1 MGTALSK
8 ESEDILAKLL
18 NLPPRIKK
26 LRNKEAERSEA
37 LDKLKVYRQKKAAK
51 KKKAR
56 RRGREEKESKASL
69 ENKDVGN
76 HSYLDRKK
84 HHKTREG

>member
-1 MGTALSK
+1 MRDREWENG
-8 ESEDILAKLL
+8 
-18 NLPPRIKK
+18 
-26 LRNKEAERSEA
+26 SEA
-37 LDKLKVYRQKKAAK
+37 LDKLKVYRQKKAEK

-56 RRGREEKESKASL
+56 GRGREEKESKASL

-76 HSYLDRKK
+76 HSYLDRRK